1 MILTQKVGTQ
11 FVHVST
17 LLLTVA
23 IVTSRQIKGLPSI
36 ETSLF
41 TLTPQILKEPIPSVA
56 FYYRQPDT
64 LVSLCKYLK
73 IIQFLKKWI
82 I

>member
-23 IVTSRQIKGLPSI
+23 ILTSRQINGLPSI

-41 TLTPQILKEPIPSVA
+41 TLTPQVLKEPSFSSVLL
-56 FYYRQPDT
+56 QPA
-64 LVSLCKYLK
+64 LHFSLSMQ
-73 IIQFLKKWI
+73 IFEDH
-82 I
+82 